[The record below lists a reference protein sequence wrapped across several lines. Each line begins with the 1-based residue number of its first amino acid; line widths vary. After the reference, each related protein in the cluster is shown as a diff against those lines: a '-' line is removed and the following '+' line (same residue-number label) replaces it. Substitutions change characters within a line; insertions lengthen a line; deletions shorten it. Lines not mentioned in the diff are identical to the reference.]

1 MADNL
6 AEELLS
12 GRGVPFMDPTTAL
25 EALRDVLSDGEPHEI
40 LARVE
45 WERFVP
51 VFSAQRSCPLLEDFA
66 EGTDDAALAG
76 PTNDVRDQLS
86 RLPRDQA
93 LPRLRRVL
101 GEQVAAVLKLTS
113 TELDPQRPFRELGFD
128 SLTAVELRRRLQE
141 VLGVRLPVTLVFD
154 HPTPARL
161 VEELL
166 TLTVPD
172 LDDAGS
178 GAANPEVQRILT
190 LLSAYSPETIRALDV
205 YNTVTRLLAATP
217 ESATDIDDLDA
228 AALIQ
233 HAFASA

>member
-1 MADNL
+1 M
-6 AEELLS
+6 
-12 GRGVPFMDPTTAL
+12 
-25 EALRDVLSDGEPHEI
+25 
-40 LARVE
+40 
-45 WERFVP
+45 
-51 VFSAQRSCPLLEDFA
+51 
-66 EGTDDAALAG
+66 
-76 PTNDVRDQLS
+76 
-86 RLPRDQA
+86 
-93 LPRLRRVL
+93 
-101 GEQVAAVLKLTS
+101 KLTS

-128 SLTAVELRRRLQE
+128 SLTAVELRKRLQE

-217 ESATDIDDLDA
+217 EPATDIDDLDA